1 MKKKHLFAGEMIQ
14 LQEAINKCSLR
25 INQLE
30 NDQYEKLSQEQENL
44 RRLEERFSQVLKE
57 YDSCAE

>member
-25 INQLE
+25 INQLG
-30 NDQYEKLSQEQENL
+30 NDQPEQLSQEQENL

-57 YDSCAE
+57 YDSCTE